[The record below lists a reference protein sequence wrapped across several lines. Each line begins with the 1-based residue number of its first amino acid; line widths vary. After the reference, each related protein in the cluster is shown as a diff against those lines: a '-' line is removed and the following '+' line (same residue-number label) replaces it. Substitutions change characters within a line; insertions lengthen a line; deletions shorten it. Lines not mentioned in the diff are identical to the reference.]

1 MSFSPVSAAHLA
13 DLLGRSGQ
21 GCALWNAEGLLLMAT
36 PAWCQWLDMP
46 EDASPI
52 GQPLQGLMPAQ
63 IWQVHGPRFTA
74 AQACTRNM
82 TTYGPVIPVRSST
95 AAYSSRPAQPMPR
108 AGTRC

>member
-36 PAWCQWLDMP
+36 PAWCQWLDVP

-52 GQPLQGLMPAQ
+52 GQPLQGLLPA
-63 IWQVHGPRFTA
+63 
-74 AQACTRNM
+74 
-82 TTYGPVIPVRSST
+82 RSGKST
-95 AAYSSRPAQPMPR
+95 ASALPPPPGLAP
-108 AGTRC
+108 GI